1 MRKSL
6 AILVCGV
13 MLFVGVMAL
22 PGAGGRRTC
31 AEVPEVMVI
40 ITRPIE
46 ATTTATLRID
56 THTAATPRVTTS
68 IAT

>member
-22 PGAGGRRTC
+22 LAPADARRAGGARGH
-31 AEVPEVMVI
+31 VI
-40 ITRPIE
+40 ITRATE
-46 ATTTATLRID
+46 ATATLRID
-56 THTAATPRVTTS
+56 TPIAATPRVTTS